1 MRTVL
6 ISSIMILTFVTIC
19 ACSNFADAA
28 EKNIESVQKE
38 ETKINGD
45 TGEHNETGSLIELRY
60 YPGYSDMNGGYHGE
74 CLKKDESG
82 KWIIECENRNSL
94 DDPEILTVYSVD
106 SSKQQEFEA
115 FLKEKNVSSLMNNE
129 ESDDFVTDYS
139 PWSYNIVYTDPSSS
153 NNRKRIYVNFGQ
165 YKKYSDEDYELIK
178 ELGERF
184 DSLKGEV
191 LSETV
196 EST

>member
-6 ISSIMILTFVTIC
+6 ISAIMILTLVTLCTCGNI
-19 ACSNFADAA
+19 ADAA
-28 EKNIESVQKE
+28 EKNIESAQKE
-38 ETKINGD
+38 ETKINKASVD
-45 TGEHNETGSLIELRY
+45 HNETGSIIEFRY

-94 DDPEILTVYSVD
+94 DDPEIITVYSVD
-106 SSKQQEFEA
+106 PSKQQEFDT
-115 FLKEKNVSSLMNNE
+115 FLKEKNVASLMNIE

-139 PWSYNIVYTDPSSS
+139 PWSYNIVCADPSSS
-153 NNRKRIYVNFGQ
+153 NNRKRIYINFGQ

-184 DSLKGEV
+184 DALKGEV